1 MRVARLGP
9 FIGLLLSVPKRF
21 RTSLPSAHF
30 LTPRVFFPN
39 GKLRGS
45 HCCWSQN
52 GALRRRPLKSHA
64 QNAFAPGLQLDTRI
78 LSKHIA

>member
-39 GKLRGS
+39 GKLRV
-45 HCCWSQN
+45 
-52 GALRRRPLKSHA
+52 
-64 QNAFAPGLQLDTRI
+64 
-78 LSKHIA
+78 HIAAGAKTERFAADPSRVTHKMRLPRGSNSTLVSFQNT